1 MPNLSKISHPTGILW
16 VLMLLSFMQW
26 ICFTLNQVSNHV
38 YLLSMIGSRLQ
49 IIIWRWVL
57 IFSSLTGGGAGVFFL
72 FPFFLEITNVNLWQ
86 EGHFMKPL
94 SWIQQLLMLILW
106 RRIWFCC
113 WLWFSRSNHLESH
126 SSDPCNAIKAHS
138 LEDFLIS
145 LIYKDISAILSRFL
159 HSHFILSPPSSSRAA
174 HLWVRHANTVTDCI
188 NWMEVCPMFLTSTVY
203 YLLTV
208 LVIY

>member
-26 ICFTLNQVSNHV
+26 FCFTLNQVSNHV
-38 YLLSMIGSRLQ
+38 SAVNDWQPPSDPYMKMS
-49 IIIWRWVL
+49 VD
-57 IFSSLTGGGAGVFFL
+57 IFKPDRRRCWGVFF

-94 SWIQQLLMLILW
+94 SWIQQLLMLIVVFKIQSSGISFKW
-106 RRIWFCC
+106 SMQCNKGSFIGR
-113 WLWFSRSNHLESH
+113 FSDLSV
-126 SSDPCNAIKAHS
+126 
-138 LEDFLIS
+138 
-145 LIYKDISAILSRFL
+145 IYKDISAIVSRFL

-203 YLLTV
+203 DLLTV